1 MKRKV
6 GILGGTFDPIHN
18 GHLLI
23 AEQAYHRFELDSVLI
38 MPSGCP
44 PHKEQD
50 GISNH
55 QHREAMIQCAIADNP
70 HFQYSDFELR
80 RMGTIYTAETL
91 ELLKQEHPEV
101 SYYFIM
107 GADSLFSI
115 ESWREPE
122 KIFQS
127 CVVIVAGRP
136 EEAKDTEEQCRRIQ
150 MQIAYLIEKYHAVIH
165 FMQSPF
171 LDISSTDIRSLV
183 EEKQSIRYLLPEAVE
198 QYIHEVQLYKRP

>member
-23 AEQAYHRFELDSVLI
+23 AEQAYHRFGLDSVLI
-38 MPSGCP
+38 MPSGRP
-44 PHKEQD
+44 PHKDQGD
-50 GISNH
+50 ISDN
-55 QHREAMIQCAIADNP
+55 QHREAMIRLAIADNP

-80 RMGTIYTAETL
+80 RTGTIYTAETL

-107 GADSLFSI
+107 GSDSLFSI
-115 ESWREPE
+115 ESWREPA
-122 KIFQS
+122 KIFQL

-150 MQIAYLIEKYHAVIH
+150 TQIAYLTEKYHAVIR

-183 EEKQSIRYLLPEAVE
+183 ESKQSVRYLLPEAVE
-198 QYIHEVQLYKRP
+198 QYIHDVQLYQR